1 MIRDRLFCRVL
12 ACTVLAAAL
21 YSFPSCADIS
31 YSEDSTAS
39 VEDIADVLTEE
50 EEEALLEQATE
61 LAQMTGMEFRVVTTD
76 DADGKSASSYAED
89 YFEDLAQDYA
99 GGCYLLDLDN
109 REYYVATY
117 GDLRYILTDDRI
129 DTLVS
134 NAGSYARS
142 SDWEGTLSSMMSDTK
157 TYIQDG
163 VQEGTA
169 LYDVETGEYTF
180 YEPPKAISP
189 FEALMSGGIGI
200 LGFLSMFLTTKRR
213 YQMKVPER
221 NDYRASENV
230 HLNLRV
236 KQDHL
241 INRHVSRRL
250 IPRDNDH
257 HGSGGGGAS
266 HISSVHTTSGGHS
279 AGGGGGKF

>member
-1 MIRDRLFCRVL
+1 MIRKRLFCKAL
-12 ACTVLAAAL
+12 ACTLLAAAL
-21 YSFPSCADIS
+21 YSFPSCAAIR
-31 YSEDSTAS
+31 YSTDNTAS
-39 VEDIADVLTEE
+39 VEDMAGVLTDT

-61 LAQMTGMEFRVVTTD
+61 LAEMTGMEFRVVTTD
-76 DADGKSASSYAED
+76 DAEGKSAGSYAED
-89 YFEDLAQDYA
+89 YFEALAEDFA

-117 GDLRYILTDDRI
+117 GDLRYILTDNRI

-134 NAGSYARS
+134 NAGSYARNG
-142 SDWEGTLSSMMSDTK
+142 DWEGTLSSMMSDTK
-157 TYIQDG
+157 TYINDG

-169 LYDVETGEYTF
+169 LYDVETGTYTF
-180 YEPPKAISP
+180 YEPPKSISL
-189 FEALMSGGIGI
+189 FEALMSAGVGL
-200 LGFLSMFLTTKRR
+200 LGFLSMFMTTKRR
-213 YQMKVPER
+213 YQMKVPEK
-221 NDYRASENV
+221 NDYKVQDNV

-236 KQDHL
+236 KQDNL

-257 HGSGGGGAS
+257 HGSGGGPS